1 MIKKSIIFIIILCLF
16 TSILLLTGCSNKNNP
31 IPIDYRLST
40 SELSDYEN
48 RYVTFSGF
56 LSLWTTS
63 NFKTGYVLDVPVQE
77 GPPANE
83 EGFIAGGMAIETN
96 KELTYTDSPIVVTGK
111 LVFGEFVDENNL
123 KYGCKIIDAS
133 VEVVEKENLPE
144 YLKDSERILYNNY
157 MSVITNALH
166 TLNYYIYGNDNEV
179 PEDEL
184 KIKLDFYDYEIM
196 KKSLSENTNEIESS
210 LLDILEKT
218 NNLFNT
224 INTMIDS
231 DKTNEFSSLKEDLI
245 QITNEFDTIIYS
257 ICIQPN

>member
-1 MIKKSIIFIIILCLF
+1 MIKKSIIFIIILCSF
-16 TSILLLTGCSNKNNP
+16 ASILLLTGCSNKNNP
-31 IPIDYRLST
+31 IPIGYRLST
-40 SELSDYEN
+40 SDLLEYEN
-48 RYVTFSGF
+48 KYVTFSGF

-63 NFKTGYVLDVPVQE
+63 DFKTGYILDIPVQE

-83 EGFIAGGMAIETN
+83 EGFIAGGIAIET
-96 KELTYTDSPIVVTGK
+96 KEKLTYTDSPIIVTGK
-111 LVFGEFVDENNL
+111 LVFGEFIDENNL

-133 VEVVEKENLPE
+133 VKMIEKESLPE
-144 YLKDSERILYNNY
+144 YLKDSERILYNDY

-184 KIKLDFYDYEIM
+184 KMKLDFYDYKTM
-196 KKSLSENTNEIESS
+196 KEDLSKNTNDVEKS

-231 DKTNEFSSLKEDLI
+231 DKISEFSSLQEDLI
-245 QITNEFDTIIYS
+245 QVTSEFDIIIYS